1 LNGNFRTRDVQ
12 VPGFCGPSVL
22 RIALAN
28 PGQMTR
34 AGGAMVL
41 APGAGL
47 KSPALVTTVHTFHAL
62 AFIENFSLKELG
74 THYPEAKRAH
84 QHLWYTAAA
93 GGTVF
98 IFSFGVVVFLDLGQ
112 AGREGELLRLR
123 QAPSGIRDAQVITE
137 EFTVRELDGART
149 DMKNGCLIVD
159 LLTAERA
166 SMVALTVAQSAAM
179 EYYERIVD
187 QMFADTDQ
195 FVVRLEKN
203 GNISVFTAKLQ
214 RFIGAAIS
222 TRSEV
227 ISVLHLLDKPD
238 VIWDDAGAERIY
250 GELRSEFDLVDRYQA
265 LELKLRSVQDALS
278 LLTEV
283 ARDRRLV
290 LLETSVILLILL
302 EIVLSL
308 LRH

>member
-1 LNGNFRTRDVQ
+1 
-12 VPGFCGPSVL
+12 
-22 RIALAN
+22 
-28 PGQMTR
+28 MTN
-34 AGGAMVL
+34 
-41 APGAGL
+41 
-47 KSPALVTTVHTFHAL
+47 VHTFHAL
-62 AFIENFSLKELG
+62 AFIENFSLKELAA
-74 THYPEAKRAH
+74 HYPEAKRAH

-98 IFSFGVVVFLDLGQ
+98 IFSFGVVVFLDVGQ

-123 QAPSGIRDAQVITE
+123 HAPNGMRDAQVISE
-137 EFTVRELDGART
+137 EFTVREVAGARA
-149 DMKNGCLIVD
+149 DMGEDGCLVVD
-159 LLTAERA
+159 VLTPERA
-166 SMVALTVAQSAAM
+166 SMAALTVAQSAAM

-222 TRSEV
+222 TRNEV

-238 VIWDDAGAERIY
+238 VVWDDPGAERIY
-250 GELRSEFDLVDRYQA
+250 VELRSQFDLVDRYQA

-278 LLTEV
+278 LLTDV

-290 LLETSVILLILL
+290 LLEASVILLILL

-308 LRH
+308 VRH

>member
-1 LNGNFRTRDVQ
+1 
-12 VPGFCGPSVL
+12 
-22 RIALAN
+22 
-28 PGQMTR
+28 
-34 AGGAMVL
+34 
-41 APGAGL
+41 
-47 KSPALVTTVHTFHAL
+47 VTAVHTFHAL
-62 AFIENFSLKELG
+62 AFIENFSLKELAQ
-74 THYPEAKRAH
+74 HYPEAKRAH
-84 QHLWYTAAA
+84 QHIWYTAAA

-123 QAPSGIRDAQVITE
+123 QSPTGIRDAQVISE
-137 EFTVRELDGART
+137 EFTVREVAGARA
-149 DMKNGCLIVD
+149 DMSEGCLVVD
-159 LLTAERA
+159 TLTPERA

-195 FVVRLEKN
+195 FVERLEKN

-238 VIWDDAGAERIY
+238 VVWDDSGAERIY

-278 LLTEV
+278 LLTDV

-290 LLETSVILLILL
+290 LLEASVIALILL

-308 LRH
+308 VRH